1 MEETDGE
8 VTHNRTKKTEY
19 IKPEQMTTEKV
30 RLNSVEEVL
39 EDFRNGKIVIVV
51 DDEDLSL
58 IHI

>member
-30 RLNSVEEVL
+30 RLNSVEEAVSYTHLTLPTKL
-39 EDFRNGKIVIVV
+39 EV
-51 DDEDLSL
+51 
-58 IHI
+58 